1 MDKRAKIFTYI
12 AIAVIL
18 VVLVCIAV
26 VTKFSGGAPNVTAYA
41 EKGTT
46 ANCVM
51 GGYTWNTMLKKVIA
65 ESNNFLE
72 FQYANENTLLVKPGE
87 RITFRNS
94 GKDFDTYKF
103 EKEYVKYYDKDG
115 NEVEVAEPE
124 KVVIKDSKSLTIEAP
139 ANEGTY
145 ICEMK
150 LIYSNKGEVEYGMKI
165 VVSSTPSY
173 KIESLIKYK
182 GLYIGDNTKVVN
194 LIDALPYSEYGD
206 GLILRTAKEPYEL
219 IIYYKGLA
227 VEKEKLLN
235 NSVALFALITN
246 VDVITYQLDDNT
258 IIYTRKELEIKY
270 GRDLRV
276 YADDVDLWK
285 KEVLYNERPTDMIG
299 ASKIYKEILT
309 RSIDGI
315 SKSDYIAIDL
325 ASFETVGMTGL
336 ADISKSEILR
346 ALANDGRVL
355 VETNKDEAIAD
366 EKFKGV
372 IIYAT
377 SFKQTENGSEIEV
390 EKYYSKNRQEK
401 LVYSISS
408 DGVVIEK

>member
-1 MDKRAKIFTYI
+1 MDKRAKIFTYV

-18 VVLVCIAV
+18 VVLICIAV
-26 VTKFSGGAPNVTAYA
+26 VTKFSGGVPNVTAYA
-41 EKGTT
+41 ENGTT

-51 GGYTWNTMLKKVIA
+51 GGYTWSTMLKKVIA
-65 ESNNFLE
+65 ESADFRE
-72 FQYANENTLLVKPGE
+72 FQYTNENTLLVKPGE

-103 EKEYVKYYDKDG
+103 DKEYVKYYDKDG
-115 NEVEVAEPE
+115 NEVEVPE
-124 KVVIKDSKSLTIEAP
+124 SEKIVITDSKSLTIEAP
-139 ANEGTY
+139 ADEGTY

-150 LIYSNKGEVEYGMKI
+150 LVYSNKGDVEYGMKV

-173 KIESLIKYK
+173 KIESLVKYK
-182 GLYIGDNTKVVN
+182 DVHIGDNAKVVN
-194 LIDALPYSEYGD
+194 LIDALPYSEYSD
-206 GLILRTAKEPYEL
+206 GVILRTAKEPYEL
-219 IIYYKGLA
+219 IVYYKGLA

-246 VDVITYQLDDNT
+246 VDVVTYQLDDNT
-258 IIYTRKELEIKY
+258 IIYTRKELETKY

-285 KEVLYNERPTDMIG
+285 KEVLYNEKPTDMIG
-299 ASKIYKEILT
+299 AAKIYKEILT

-325 ASFETVGMTGL
+325 ASFETVGMTAI
-336 ADISKSEILR
+336 ADISKSELLR
-346 ALANDGRVL
+346 LLANNGRVII
-355 VETNKDEAIAD
+355 EINKDEAIAD

-372 IIYAT
+372 IVYAT
-377 SFKQTENGSEIEV
+377 SFKQMEDGSEIEV

-401 LVYSISS
+401 LTFSISS
-408 DGVVIEK
+408 NGAVIEK

>member
-1 MDKRAKIFTYI
+1 MDKRAKIFTYV

-18 VVLVCIAV
+18 VVLICIAV
-26 VTKFSGGAPNVTAYA
+26 VTKFSGGVPNVTAYA
-41 EKGTT
+41 ENGTT

-51 GGYTWNTMLKKVIA
+51 GGYTWSTMLKKVIA
-65 ESNNFLE
+65 ESADFRE
-72 FQYANENTLLVKPGE
+72 FQYTNENTLLVKPGE

-103 EKEYVKYYDKDG
+103 DKEYVKYYDKDG
-115 NEVEVAEPE
+115 NEVEVPE
-124 KVVIKDSKSLTIEAP
+124 SEKIVITDSKSLTIEAP
-139 ANEGTY
+139 ADEGTY

-150 LIYSNKGEVEYGMKI
+150 LVYSNKGDVEYGMKV

-173 KIESLIKYK
+173 KIESLVKYK
-182 GLYIGDNTKVVN
+182 DVHIGDNAKVVN
-194 LIDALPYSEYGD
+194 LIDALPYSEYSD
-206 GLILRTAKEPYEL
+206 GVILRTAKEPYEL
-219 IIYYKGLA
+219 IVYYKGLA

-235 NSVALFALITN
+235 NSIALFALITN
-246 VDVITYQLDDNT
+246 VDVVTYQLDDNT
-258 IIYTRKELEIKY
+258 IIYTRKELETKY

-285 KEVLYNERPTDMIG
+285 KEVLYNEKPTDMIG
-299 ASKIYKEILT
+299 AAKIYKEILT

-325 ASFETVGMTGL
+325 ASFETVGMTAI
-336 ADISKSEILR
+336 ADISKSELLR
-346 ALANDGRVL
+346 SLANNGRVII
-355 VETNKDEAIAD
+355 EINKDEAIAD

-372 IIYAT
+372 IVYAT
-377 SFKQTENGSEIEV
+377 SFKQMEDGSEIEV

-401 LVYSISS
+401 LTFSISS
-408 DGVVIEK
+408 NGAVIEK

>member
-1 MDKRAKIFTYI
+1 MDKRAKIFTYV

-18 VVLVCIAV
+18 VVLICIAV
-26 VTKFSGGAPNVTAYA
+26 VTKFSGGVPNVTAYA
-41 EKGTT
+41 ENGTT

-65 ESNNFLE
+65 ESADFRE
-72 FQYANENTLLVKPGE
+72 FQYTNENTLLVKPGE

-103 EKEYVKYYDKDG
+103 DKEYVKYYDKDG
-115 NEVEVAEPE
+115 NEVEVPE
-124 KVVIKDSKSLTIEAP
+124 SEKIVITDSKSLTIEAP
-139 ANEGTY
+139 ADEGTY

-150 LIYSNKGEVEYGMKI
+150 LVYSNKGDVEYGMKV

-173 KIESLIKYK
+173 KIESLVKYK
-182 GLYIGDNTKVVN
+182 DVHIGDNTKVVN
-194 LIDALPYSEYGD
+194 LIDALPYSEYSD
-206 GLILRTAKEPYEL
+206 GVILRTAKEPYEL
-219 IIYYKGLA
+219 IVYYKGLA

-246 VDVITYQLDDNT
+246 VDVVTYQLNDNT
-258 IIYTRKELEIKY
+258 IIYTRKELETKY

-285 KEVLYNERPTDMIG
+285 KEVLYNEKPTDMIG
-299 ASKIYKEILT
+299 AAKIYKEILT

-325 ASFETVGMTGL
+325 ASFETVGMTAI
-336 ADISKSEILR
+336 ADISKSELLR
-346 ALANDGRVL
+346 SLANNGRVII
-355 VETNKDEAIAD
+355 EINKDEAIAD

-372 IIYAT
+372 IVYAT
-377 SFKQTENGSEIEV
+377 SFKQMEDGSEIEV

-401 LVYSISS
+401 LTFSISS
-408 DGVVIEK
+408 NGAVIEK